1 MAEKHKLQIELG
13 VLTDTYLELQRNF
26 DKKEGKIDAMA
37 QSIKSARLF
46 SKS

>member
-37 QSIKSARLF
+37 
-46 SKS
+46 